1 MLFLTSNVV
10 CERLQR
16 NWKVKRQRGVAAGP
30 VGSAG
35 FSIDVGTSESN
46 PCMITLEQDSVGLLT
61 AHLPA
66 GLSLSSLHVSL
77 HSTPP
82 LFKFGKETERVTAT
96 MKEVRRDT
104 TGLPEVSKPEVTK
117 PGERGVGPGVDRGAT
132 STQAMLRQIQTA
144 NFEAQVCNLWLA

>member
-1 MLFLTSNVV
+1 LCANVNG
-10 CERLQR
+10 RLQR

-35 FSIDVGTSESN
+35 FSLDVGTSESN
-46 PCMITLEQDSVGLLT
+46 PCIITLEQDSVGLLT

-77 HSTPP
+77 HSTSPP
-82 LFKFGKETERVTAT
+82 FKFGKEAERVPAT
-96 MKEVRRDT
+96 MKEGKPES
-104 TGLPEVSKPEVTK
+104 TGLPEVSK

-144 NFEAQVCNLWLA
+144 NFEAQVCNL